1 MKIICPDPKTF
12 SIECIKEIKEIKQIS
27 ATYLKDIS
35 QKRFDKI
42 GKNYDIILTRFTR
55 YIGKNI
61 LSKDTKV
68 RYILTPTTNPEDYI
82 DITQAKKKNIKIF
95 SLIGENKFLNKI
107 SATAEHTW
115 LLILALSRN
124 LISASDSVSSLNW
137 SPIKYK
143 GIELQNKT
151 IGIVGF
157 GRLGKKVANYAKSFG
172 MNVIFFDKNVTS
184 SKKYKK
190 INSLSSLILKSDI
203 VSIHS
208 TLNKETYHMF
218 NNKTLSK
225 FKKNTLLINT
235 SRGEIIDS
243 RSLVSFLKKKKIKGA
258 ALDLIENEV
267 LLEKRKNNP
276 LIKYSRKNK
285 NIIITPHLG
294 GYTEES
300 VKKTDLFILKKFTE
314 YIKLRN

>member
-82 DITQAKKKNIKIF
+82 DITQAKKRNIKIF

-124 LISASDSVSSLNW
+124 LISASHSVSSLNW

-172 MNVIFFDKNVTS
+172 MNVIFFDKKINS

-203 VSIHS
+203 VSIHA

-276 LIKYSRKNK
+276 LIKYSKKNK

>member
-27 ATYLKDIS
+27 DTYLKDIN

-82 DITQAKKKNIKIF
+82 DITQAKKKKIKIF

-124 LISASDSVSSLNW
+124 LISASHSVSSLNW

-203 VSIHS
+203 VSIHA

-300 VKKTDLFILKKFTE
+300 VKKTDPFILKKFTE